1 MFRNQ
6 YDHDVSVWSPQ
17 GRIHQIEY
25 AMEAVKQGSAAVALK
40 SRDYCVIVA
49 LKRAPS
55 ELSSYQEK
63 YMRRECADNRWAYD
77 EPLPVSRLLS
87 KISLKMQ
94 VPTQQYGRRPFGV
107 GMLITGFDEKGPHV
121 YYLAFA
127 VGSRSQSARTYLER
141 HLSEFPDSTLE
152 ELIVHGLKAL
162 KGCLPAET
170 ELTGKNCALAV
181 VGKDRDFSI
190 YSQEDIVPLLSRTSD
205 APSEESQV
213 VAPTQPCEPAYVTST
228 QLYNWR
234 FTPDELANQRQE
246 SNSSTR
252 RRLAAQFRAKAEVKG
267 GDVPSE
273 PTFLTA
279 EEEFVI
285 VKRYIFAMKELFYQF
300 SDSGLPV
307 DVFGFAA
314 TYLKRFYLN
323 NSVMDYFPREM
334 MLTALYLACK
344 VADYPLGLETFA
356 AHIPRNREHYSE
368 IVVHSELFLMEK
380 LQYDIWIH
388 TPYRPLN
395 GLLVDLL
402 AYRRIQR
409 GDTIKTEAEE
419 LATVDMMVN
428 LKKEGHEI
436 IHKWFQTDLCLTHSP
451 SQFALAVLLELGR
464 KYPDLGVEEFVKN
477 SVCQYNSSD
486 ESMEQKWMVLNEKME
501 QIQSMVGEFE
511 FISDLTCGS
520 DLEAVLM
527 QCRNPLYDPLS
538 EEYAAAKKQAE
549 KLLSFLD

>member
-1 MFRNQ
+1 MF
-6 YDHDVSVWSPQ
+6 
-17 GRIHQIEY
+17 
-25 AMEAVKQGSAAVALK
+25 K
-40 SRDYCVIVA
+40 
-49 LKRAPS
+49 
-55 ELSSYQEK
+55 
-63 YMRRECADNRWAYD
+63 
-77 EPLPVSRLLS
+77 
-87 KISLKMQ
+87 
-94 VPTQQYGRRPFGV
+94 
-107 GMLITGFDEKGPHV
+107 
-121 YYLAFA
+121 
-127 VGSRSQSARTYLER
+127 
-141 HLSEFPDSTLE
+141 
-152 ELIVHGLKAL
+152 
-162 KGCLPAET
+162 
-170 ELTGKNCALAV
+170 
-181 VGKDRDFSI
+181 
-190 YSQEDIVPLLSRTSD
+190 
-205 APSEESQV
+205 
-213 VAPTQPCEPAYVTST
+213 AYVTST

-246 SNSSTR
+246 CNSSAR
-252 RRLAAQFRAKAEVKG
+252 RRLAAQIRAKAEAKG
-267 GDVPSE
+267 GDIPSE

-334 MLTALYLACK
+334 MLTSLYLACK

-395 GLLVDLL
+395 GLLVDFL

-409 GDTIKTEAEE
+409 GEAMEEEAEE
-419 LATVDMMVN
+419 LATADMMAN
-428 LKKEGHEI
+428 LKKEGYEI

-464 KYPDLGVEEFVKN
+464 KYRDLGVEKFVKN
-477 SVCQYNSSD
+477 SVCEHDSSD
-486 ESMEQKWMVLNEKME
+486 ESMEQKWTVLNEKME
-501 QIQSMVGEFE
+501 QIQAMVGEFE